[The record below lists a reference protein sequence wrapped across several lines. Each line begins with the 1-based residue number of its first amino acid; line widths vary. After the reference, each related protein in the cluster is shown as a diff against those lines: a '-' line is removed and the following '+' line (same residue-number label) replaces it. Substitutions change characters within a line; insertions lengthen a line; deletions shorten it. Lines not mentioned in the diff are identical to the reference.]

1 MAKTPYK
8 QTDGELIRRIE
19 RSAGHRAGY
28 KQLVRELGLGG
39 GRERRLLL
47 EQLARITARG
57 ELVKTESEQWA
68 IPSAAPDKTVRAARG
83 AERQSVGALP
93 GELRAT
99 RDRLVAGKLDLH
111 RDGYGFVRPNGST
124 NRDDDLFIPPNEL
137 NGAMQGDEVLVD
149 EAAPGRDGRR
159 SGRIARV
166 LTRRNPTVVG
176 IFHYARGRRGYGGRG
191 STWDDAPVVAGNYV
205 TPLDERMT
213 GAPGGGAILIP
224 EGAVAPATPVE
235 TPHRVLGEEAHTQ
248 QRRWT
253 AAQDA
258 PELSGRHDWLEG
270 LAVDV
275 EITDFPAPGRPA
287 KGRVIE
293 VLGPP
298 DAFGVDVEIIIRKH
312 HLPHV
317 FPANVLAEASEVAEW
332 GTGGPEGEKQIP
344 PLRSGMTNQK
354 DGMKSRSKYV
364 GSDSSSQYG
373 ARMGRRDFRGLPIVT
388 IDGETAR
395 DFDDAVLVTPL
406 KNGNW
411 ELQVHIA
418 DVSHYVRPGTA
429 LDLEARLRGTSVYFP
444 DRAVPMLPPQL
455 SSGMCSLRPDED
467 RLVLSCVM
475 EIDRRGEVVG
485 YEVFEGMI
493 RSARRM
499 TYTQVQAILDS
510 GTDTATD
517 TDRAVRAEFQELVI
531 NFERMHELA
540 LKLNA
545 KRNRR
550 GSIDFDLP
558 EPVIEFD
565 PDGNMESIVRS
576 ERGWAHRLIEEFMLS
591 ANECVATWIEK
602 NAIPG
607 VYRIHETP
615 DPKRILDFEETAG
628 GFGYSLGFASLPV
641 KQITMKADRRE
652 ARRGGGRPAKMHEV
666 AEQIPVTPQ
675 MYQRLTAKIAG
686 KPEERIL
693 SYLMLRSLKQ
703 ARYSER
709 NVGHFALASPCYTH
723 FTSPIRRYPDL
734 IVHRLMRELLRSGAD
749 ARGGAILST
758 DPQPW
763 KQDTVPVTKMGE
775 KRAAGYRWE
784 PIPEP
789 ELAAIAAESSQAER
803 RADDA
808 ERELME
814 WKKMRFME
822 DRVGEDFGGIILSCT
837 KYGFFV
843 ELDDLFIEGLVP
855 ITSLSGWGSD
865 ERFVFRDTDK
875 QIVST
880 RGGRAFKMGMRVR
893 VLLDRIDRQQRRLQ
907 FALVPE
913 TEAAERKSLRKG
925 KAAEADAQASGDRRA
940 KQGKATPAKLGRV
953 KAGGKKGKS
962 KRR

>member
-47 EQLARITARG
+47 EQLARIAARG

-68 IPSAAPDKTVRAARG
+68 IPSAAPEKTARAARG
-83 AERQSVGALP
+83 AERQSVGAAP

-111 RDGYGFVRPNGST
+111 RDGYGFVRPNGSS

-166 LTRRNPTVVG
+166 LTRRNTTVVG

-191 STWDDAPVVAGNYV
+191 SAWDDAPVVAGNYV

-213 GAPGGGAILIP
+213 GAPGGGAILIS
-224 EGAVAPATPVE
+224 EGAETSATPVE

-317 FPANVLAEASEVAEW
+317 FPADVLAEASASATQTVETLTADE
-332 GTGGPEGEKQIP
+332 
-344 PLRSGMTNQK
+344 R
-354 DGMKSRSKYV
+354 
-364 GSDSSSQYG
+364 
-373 ARMGRRDFRGLPIVT
+373 ARRRDFRGLPIVT

-485 YEVFEGMI
+485 YEVCEGMI
-493 RSARRM
+493 CSARRM

-510 GTDTATD
+510 GTDAATD
-517 TDRAVRAEFQELVI
+517 TDRAVRAEFQELVTS
-531 NFERMHELA
+531 FERMHELA

-615 DPKRILDFEETAG
+615 DPKRILDFEETAS

-652 ARRGGGRPAKMHEV
+652 AARRGGGGHGRPPKMHEV

-703 ARYSER
+703 ARYSEQ
-709 NVGHFALASPCYTH
+709 NVGHFALASPRYTH

-734 IVHRLMRELLRSGAD
+734 IVHRLVRELLRSGAN

-763 KQDTVPVTKMGE
+763 KQETVPVTNVGE
-775 KRAAGYRWE
+775 KRAAGYRSE

-789 ELAAIAAESSQAER
+789 ELAAIATESSQAER

-822 DRVGEDFGGIILSCT
+822 DRVGDDLGGIILSCT

-880 RGGRAFKMGMRVR
+880 RGGRAFKMGQRVH

-907 FALVPE
+907 FALVPGAG
-913 TEAAERKSLRKG
+913 AAEGKSLRKG

-940 KQGKATPAKLGRV
+940 KQGKAKPAKRGRV